1 MREMNIGVLDVD
13 GFQTCFGSVASAIE
27 IFELTYIHYTLKEN
41 FSATLTQKGF
51 TCVSLICRELS
62 RTKTMTDL
70 KSGSNKT
77 AATL

>member
-1 MREMNIGVLDVD
+1 MREMNIGVLDVA

-51 TCVSLICRELS
+51 TCVSLICRELLVCS
-62 RTKTMTDL
+62 VAL
-70 KSGSNKT
+70 
-77 AATL
+77 